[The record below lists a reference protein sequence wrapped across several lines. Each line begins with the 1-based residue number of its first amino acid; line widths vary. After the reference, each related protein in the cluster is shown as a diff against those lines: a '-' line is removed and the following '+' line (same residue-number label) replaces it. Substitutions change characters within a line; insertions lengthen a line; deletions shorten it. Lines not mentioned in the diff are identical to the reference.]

1 MCVGSI
7 VQRFEARVPGDKIMK
22 IGDHVE
28 WHTRVRGHTYK
39 GEIMAIQ
46 SGEFG
51 VRWYEPD
58 HGDV

>member
-1 MCVGSI
+1 
-7 VQRFEARVPGDKIMK
+7 MK